1 MTDEEFVSLITLDV
15 EGRRLELKGPG
26 PITDRR
32 LVAQVIKAVLGMA
45 NNRDGGNI
53 IVGVAEIE
61 GSLDKVGL
69 ENEHLTTWS
78 FDALADQIAR
88 YADPNVSFTLATKE
102 FEGKQFVL
110 IEVREFDEIPVLCK
124 RAFDDVLRDG
134 ACYVRTS
141 RKPETSE
148 LPTQTE
154 MRELLSLATE
164 KGVRRYI
171 EQLRRLGIIA
181 LPSVTLQVE
190 DEQSFNQELGE
201 SL

>member
-1 MTDEEFVSLITLDV
+1 MTDEEFEALITQDI
-15 EGRRLELKGPG
+15 EGRRLEFKGPG
-26 PITDRR
+26 PLTDGR
-32 LVAQVIKAVLGMA
+32 LVAQVTKAALGMA

-53 IVGVAEIE
+53 VVGVAEIE
-61 GSLDKVGL
+61 GSPVRTGL
-69 ENEHLTTWS
+69 EIEDLATWS
-78 FDALADQIAR
+78 FDALADQLAR
-88 YADPNVSFTLATKE
+88 YADPNVSFTLAMKE
-102 FEGKQFVL
+102 FEDKQFLL

-124 RAFDDVLRDG
+124 RAHSDLLREG

-154 MRELLSLATE
+154 MRELLGLATE

-171 EQLRRLGIIA
+171 EQLERLGIIA

-190 DEQSFNQELGE
+190 DDHSFNEELGE